1 MWSGSQV
8 VNLEIN
14 DAEVELTMVL
24 DDNGM
29 AHFPD
34 GEKKEEEQDEV
45 EVKEEVHD
53 EVKEQIT

>member
-1 MWSGSQV
+1 MWSGSKV

-34 GEKKEEEQDEV
+34 GEKKEEQYEV
-45 EVKEEVHD
+45 EVKEQVHE
-53 EVKEQIT
+53 EVKE